1 MENKRLRDEL
11 DEATR
16 EFVDL
21 KNQAVTVTWL
31 KDKLADYESKVGLAR
46 ATVRMQMDKLVK
58 QKTAER
64 EAALKEEFDGKVKA
78 YKERYVGEIARL
90 GNVCPL
96 GA

>member
-1 MENKRLRDEL
+1 MAQGQAGGLRVQGRACSSNRRKFGGYAGTEW
-11 DEATR
+11 TR
-16 EFVDL
+16 SCCEGRPL
-21 KNQAVTVTWL
+21 
-31 KDKLADYESKVGLAR
+31 
-46 ATVRMQMDKLVK
+46 VRMQMDKLVK